1 MPGGIGY
8 GGVKAAHDAGQ
19 RQWLPIVGDQQTA
32 WLDFDRIAIEQK
44 QRFVFHG
51 MSHMNRA
58 MQFLE
63 IEGMHG
69 LPQLE
74 HDIIGDID
82 HGMNAADAAAFIP
95 WSMSPIMSCSSWG
108 NPCMPS
114 ISRNCMARFMCDMP

>member
-32 WLDFDRIAIEQK
+32 LLDFDRIAIEQN
-44 QRFVFHG
+44 QRFVFRG
-51 MSHMNRA
+51 MSHMNSA

-82 HGMNAADAAAFIP
+82 NGMNAADAAAAQFFLHPYWRDSGWID
-95 WSMSPIMSCSSWG
+95 IADDAAD
-108 NPCMPS
+108 
-114 ISRNCMARFMCDMP
+114 ID